1 MCFFFKNPSGVEGV
15 KARENELG
23 NFLQIV
29 AIFFFC
35 FFCIN
40 FIVTFCHIY
49 NGAFQ
54 RREQQQQAVWWKQFF
69 AIFNLKNLQKSVKFS
84 AYKNF
89 QLTKIFIHGFFLFFG
104 GGILSLSVQTWW
116 FHYTICSLKICE
128 RCWCNCFLLL
138 SHSWVVSEKSPDK
151 SHKIPWIDGYAASP
165 DPCFFLHISGFCCLL
180 FKSLTWIS

>member
-1 MCFFFKNPSGVEGV
+1 MLYFLQDQRGAGFTKIYICGFFFKNPSGVEGV

-29 AIFFFC
+29 ANFFLYKLYR
-35 FFCIN
+35 N
-40 FIVTFCHIY
+40 VCHIY

-89 QLTKIFIHGFFLFFG
+89 HPWLFFIFG
-104 GGILSLSVQTWW
+104 GGILSISANLM
-116 FHYTICSLKICE
+116 ISLYY
-128 RCWCNCFLLL
+128 L
-138 SHSWVVSEKSPDK
+138 
-151 SHKIPWIDGYAASP
+151 
-165 DPCFFLHISGFCCLL
+165 FFEDLWKVLV
-180 FKSLTWIS
+180 